1 VTTPSKLVV
10 DVNAP
15 EVIAVQMAALIDSGR
30 GWINVLPEIPED
42 VPVPPTPS
50 AFAVFSKRG
59 PVVPMA
65 TWTAPTKGG
74 RRSEPT
80 QVGVQHGTARPVAK
94 RLVGTP
100 AEIPSGWRRLTD
112 HARRG
117 LVVLPPVG
125 AEPLAI
131 ATWIFA
137 VLQELCI
144 PPHTTFFEAF
154 VYEG

>member
-1 VTTPSKLVV
+1 MTTPSKLVV
-10 DVNAP
+10 DGNAP
-15 EVIAVQMAALIDSGR
+15 EVIAEQMATLIHTGR

-50 AFAVFSKRG
+50 SFAVFSKRG

-65 TWTAPTKGG
+65 TWTAPTRGG
-74 RRSEPT
+74 RRSEPA
-80 QVGVQHGTARPVAK
+80 QVGVQHGIARPVAK

-100 AEIPSGWRRLTD
+100 AEIPDGWRRLTD

-117 LVVLPPVG
+117 LVVLPPPG

-131 ATWIFA
+131 ASWIFA
-137 VLQELCI
+137 VLEELCI

-154 VYEG
+154 VYQG